1 MIEKLSESL
10 DFKGYLQRIGL
21 KGYFKLNVLIFSR
34 QNISKIHTEKS
45 LS

>member
-10 DFKGYLQRIGL
+10 DFKGYLPRIGL
-21 KGYFKLNVLIFSR
+21 KAYFKLNIFFFC

>member
-10 DFKGYLQRIGL
+10 DFKGYLPRIGL
-21 KGYFKLNVLIFSR
+21 KAYFKLNVFNVFR